1 MWDDPKALN
10 AIALT
15 LGACALALLAAGALA
30 WALRQDAFAFRE
42 VVVSTPLKRAN
53 GAMLESAIREDLSG
67 TFFTLDLDRAR
78 AALANVPWVRR
89 VTLRRSWP
97 ARLAIEVEEHE
108 PYAHWGEGAL
118 VNADGEIFVAQHGGD
133 LPRLEGPDA
142 RAGEVTGRH
151 RAWRAL
157 LAPIGLE
164 PRAIA
169 VSARGG
175 WRVVAAGRQGALRLE
190 LGRDDPDGR
199 LERFVAAYPRTVG
212 ALARAGTA
220 VDQVDLR
227 YRSGFAARVRAR
239 DGGAGAGART
249 KGAG

>member
-10 AIALT
+10 AFAITLAGIA
-15 LGACALALLAAGALA
+15 AALLLAGAVA
-30 WALRQDAFAFRE
+30 WGLRQDAFAFRE

-53 GAMLESAIREDLSG
+53 GALLENAIRADLSG
-67 TFFTLDLDRAR
+67 TFFTLDLERAR

-89 VTLRRSWP
+89 VTLRRAWP
-97 ARLAIEVEEHE
+97 SRLAIEVEEHE

-118 VNADGEIFVAQHGGD
+118 VNAEGEVFVAPFRGD
-133 LPRLEGPDA
+133 LPRLDGPDA
-142 RAGEVTGRH
+142 RAVEVTGRH
-151 RAWRAL
+151 RAWRSL

-164 PRAIA
+164 PRSIA

-175 WRVVAAGRQGALRLE
+175 WRLVAAGRAGVLKVE

-199 LERFVAAYPRTVG
+199 LERFVAAYPRTIG

-220 VDQVDLR
+220 VDDVDLR
-227 YRSGFAARVRAR
+227 YRSGFAARLRAR
-239 DGGAGAGART
+239 EGAERNAA